1 MRDGIQGIF
10 RSIVHTV
17 IILEDI
23 KYFMKGFT
31 LNFVLILYNRLV
43 IEKKVESFHFIP
55 SFLNTRRFKLAYY
68 YVL

>member
-1 MRDGIQGIF
+1 M
-10 RSIVHTV
+10 
-17 IILEDI
+17 EDI